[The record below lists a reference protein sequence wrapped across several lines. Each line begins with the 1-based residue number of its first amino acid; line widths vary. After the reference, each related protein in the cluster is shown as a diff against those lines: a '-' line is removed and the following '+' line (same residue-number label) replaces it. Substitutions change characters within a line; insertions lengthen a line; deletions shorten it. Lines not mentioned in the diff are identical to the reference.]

1 MLHCTHHH
9 GETMSE
15 PPNNRED
22 SDDLRLAYR
31 RRAALLWIVALVAA
45 VAWYGFAAIESSSM
59 GQEPLTRRPFTAI
72 DWVVYGLLAGG
83 MIIAVLRIRRCPR
96 CDRGFGIRTVQVC
109 PSCGGRV
116 K

>member
-96 CDRGFGIRTVQVC
+96 CGRGFGIHTVQVC